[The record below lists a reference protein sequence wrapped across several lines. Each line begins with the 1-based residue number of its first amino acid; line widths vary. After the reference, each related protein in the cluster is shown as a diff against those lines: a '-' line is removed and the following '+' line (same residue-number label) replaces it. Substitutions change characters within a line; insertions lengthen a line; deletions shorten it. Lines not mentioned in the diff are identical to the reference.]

1 MAMLRPPKVQQVKP
15 RAVEAAEFE
24 RAIAAHEAFVGGRPD
39 GVRAQLRLVV
49 AQGVRCER
57 RMLCDAD
64 FGGSD
69 LTGASFMAS
78 DLSRA
83 VFYCTNLQLADL
95 RAANLSGADL
105 RGARLAGAKLL
116 GAILDHADLR
126 SAVLSSAD
134 PFAGGAAALADARL
148 DGVDLSAAVAS
159 GADFSNCSLKGAV
172 LRHADLKHANLS
184 NANLS
189 GAQFDGVQLA
199 GAQMRG
205 AVLCGVDV
213 SKLSLPPEVLQ
224 GCVTD
229 PSPAAAARVAQ
240 IVAALDA
247 MDAWVR
253 SGGREGSPATF
264 DNEDLRPVGDAF
276 ASRQLPGVSLR
287 GVMAIDTNFRGTQFA
302 GARFDGADL
311 RGADFTG
318 ADLRG
323 VSFRGANLAHAC
335 FDEADLGP
343 LALVNGMQREVQLE
357 GATLGGSGLAA
368 IPPARSQPPTAAAGG
383 A

>member
-1 MAMLRPPKVQQVKP
+1 MAMLRPPKVQQVRP
-15 RAVEAAEFE
+15 RALGAAEFD
-24 RAIAAHEAFVGGRPD
+24 RAVAAHEAFVAGRSGGA
-39 GVRAQLRLVV
+39 RAQLRLVV
-49 AQGVRCER
+49 AQGVRCDR
-57 RMLCDAD
+57 RTLCDAD

-69 LTGASFMAS
+69 FTGSSFMAS

-83 VFYCTNLQLADL
+83 VFYCTNLQLCDL
-95 RAANLSGADL
+95 RAANLFEADL
-105 RGARLAGAKLL
+105 RGARLAGAKLV
-116 GAILDHADLR
+116 GAILDRANLR

-134 PFAGGAAALADARL
+134 PFAGGTATLTDARL
-148 DGVDLSAAVAS
+148 DGVDLSAVVAR
-159 GADFSNCSLKGAV
+159 GADLSNCSLKGAI
-172 LRHADLKHANLS
+172 LRHADLNYANLS

-189 GAQFDGVQLA
+189 GAQLEGVQLA
-199 GAQMRG
+199 GAQLRG
-205 AVLCGVDV
+205 AVLCGVDL

-229 PSPAAAARVAQ
+229 PSPAAAARVPQ
-240 IVAALDA
+240 ILAALDA

-253 SGGREGSPATF
+253 SGGREGSPAIF

-276 ASRQLPGVSLR
+276 ANRQLPGVSLR
-287 GVMAIDTNFRGTQFA
+287 NVMAIDASFRKAQLA

-335 FDEADLGP
+335 FDEAELGP
-343 LALVNGMQREVQLE
+343 LALVNGMHREVQLE
-357 GATLGGSGLAA
+357 GAMLGGSSLAA
-368 IPPARSQPPTAAAGG
+368 IPPARSQAPAAVASG